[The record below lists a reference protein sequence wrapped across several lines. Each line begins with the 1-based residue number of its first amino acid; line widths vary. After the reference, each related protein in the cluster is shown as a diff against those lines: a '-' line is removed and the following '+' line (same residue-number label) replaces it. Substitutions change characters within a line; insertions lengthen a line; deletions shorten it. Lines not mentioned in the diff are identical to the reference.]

1 LLKLGDPSLGGS
13 NSSLREPEV
22 LPRSRARAAAAAGQR
37 LFQEYSPRCRANVAR
52 PWSLRCAHNRL
63 SVVHK
68 YPTEYA
74 SRLPRFIAL
83 FPCIG
88 EHLPP
93 QRALNIHGWQCDSFS
108 SLTHADPRIRVRVT
122 SESTTCL
129 LDGFVSL
136 PRFPCS
142 TQRVTPSELG
152 LGGTGQSPYT
162 TLIGPMVE
170 RLAVVPPA
178 ASALANGTRRQPSS
192 EPRPPLVTTPLS
204 CSPHRD
210 TAATDMDRHAVGAA
224 HRRALAAAH
233 RRAVRAVDGRAVG
246 AKSVRVRHFSRLRRP
261 CFSMPIGS
269 PPTVSRRRPSCGRC
283 YG

>member
-1 LLKLGDPSLGGS
+1 MPCRRGSPLVAPLRAESTLRGPQVPNPICQPPAARHRALLL
-13 NSSLREPEV
+13 
-22 LPRSRARAAAAAGQR
+22 
-37 LFQEYSPRCRANVAR
+37 
-52 PWSLRCAHNRL
+52 
-63 SVVHK
+63 
-68 YPTEYA
+68 
-74 SRLPRFIAL
+74 
-83 FPCIG
+83 CIV
-88 EHLPP
+88 EHPPP

-108 SLTHADPRIRVRVT
+108 SLAHADPHIRVRVA

-224 HRRALAAAH
+224 HRRALAGRSGPSS
-233 RRAVRAVDGRAVG
+233 RRQ
-246 AKSVRVRHFSRLRRP
+246 SRRW
-261 CFSMPIGS
+261 
-269 PPTVSRRRPSCGRC
+269 SRRRSQIRARPPLLPPTPPMLLDADRLSADG
-283 YG
+283 